1 MMVHENHIHRNRR
14 KEFIL
19 FVYLLFDSFQDVHG
33 YIVVNDN
40 ISTGLRIPQK
50 VSSLNKE
57 EATLSLPNDM
67 NTQTMQID
75 NEATNNIDVR
85 KNSEVKIESLSFLS
99 RPHNLL
105 SANRF
110 AAPTM
115 TTQNA
120 DPKVL
125 TFSPLESWSM
135 SKLDRWYSSSQSIKC
150 PFFRRRYGDSL
161 DVMESLMKHTII
173 RRERW
178 HLMGAPQ
185 AHRPAGTNNKLN
197 KVKYKGLSPKQLQEY
212 ILNDWK
218 AETGKGYYI
227 TGKLTT
233 AIYRDDTLFLG
244 PDPDLPLSGL
254 RKYVGVATHLF
265 DYHSS
270 SAELESLEMILNN
283 KSNTN
288 ANNNNNKDVKEEE
301 DEEETNIALV
311 ARWKL
316 RGKLRLPWRPILPTL
331 SGKTIYHIDNEGLI
345 YCHEESWDSSALEVF
360 CYTFLPKIANRIWP
374 NSINDDDDD
383 DDDDKGE
390 RIR

>member
-1 MMVHENHIHRNRR
+1 
-14 KEFIL
+14 
-19 FVYLLFDSFQDVHG
+19 
-33 YIVVNDN
+33 
-40 ISTGLRIPQK
+40 
-50 VSSLNKE
+50 
-57 EATLSLPNDM
+57 
-67 NTQTMQID
+67 
-75 NEATNNIDVR
+75 
-85 KNSEVKIESLSFLS
+85 
-99 RPHNLL
+99 
-105 SANRF
+105 
-110 AAPTM
+110 M
-115 TTQNA
+115 TAQNA

-125 TFSPLESWSM
+125 TFSPLEAWSM

-161 DVMESLMKHTII
+161 DMMEGLMKHTII
-173 RRERW
+173 RKERW

-233 AIYRDDTLFLG
+233 AIYRDDALFLG

-270 SAELESLEMILNN
+270 STELESLEIIQNN
-283 KSNTN
+283 NT
-288 ANNNNNKDVKEEE
+288 NNNNNNNNNSSKDVKEELE
-301 DEEETNIALV
+301 EEEETNIALV

-316 RGKLRLPWRPILPTL
+316 R
-331 SGKTIYHIDNEGLI
+331 
-345 YCHEESWDSSALEVF
+345 ESWDSSALEVF
-360 CYTFLPKIANRIWP
+360 CCTFLPKIANRIWP
-374 NSINDDDDD
+374 NSNNDD